1 MGPETVGSIFGQ
13 IIKAI
18 NFLDPAER
26 RHVARAL
33 RIIYFYPDE
42 LLALLERLA
51 AEEDPRK
58 IIIEAAPYIKNEDEI
73 QKEINFLTSK
83 SVATNL
89 GLSIEMVV
97 KLREVASMK
106 GGIRGGFNAIFFTLM
121 LTGDKKEI
129 AEIARNLISEINE
142 LNSKIRE
149 VDDQVRAIG

>member
-1 MGPETVGSIFGQ
+1 M
-13 IIKAI
+13 
-18 NFLDPAER
+18 
-26 RHVARAL
+26 
-33 RIIYFYPDE
+33 
-42 LLALLERLA
+42 
-51 AEEDPRK
+51 
-58 IIIEAAPYIKNEDEI
+58 
-73 QKEINFLTSK
+73 
-83 SVATNL
+83 